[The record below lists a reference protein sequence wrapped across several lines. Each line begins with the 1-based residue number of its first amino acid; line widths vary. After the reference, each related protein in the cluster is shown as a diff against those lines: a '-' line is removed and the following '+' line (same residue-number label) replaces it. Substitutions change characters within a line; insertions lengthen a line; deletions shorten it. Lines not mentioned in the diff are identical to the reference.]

1 MVVIDEA
8 ARSETEKLALWSRPR
23 ETCGADPTSSKGR
36 TEDFESSNRGSNPRV
51 GTKIVEEHFSRPA
64 CALVI
69 AAKLEVAS
77 LFVAMPFT
85 VARARSGR
93 V

>member
-1 MVVIDEA
+1 MVVIDET

-23 ETCGADPTSSKGR
+23 YPHGADPTSSKGR

-51 GTKIVEEHFSRPA
+51 GTNLVEVHFSRPA
-64 CALVI
+64 CAFVI
-69 AAKLEVAS
+69 AAKPEVS
-77 LFVAMPFT
+77 SVLRAMAFT